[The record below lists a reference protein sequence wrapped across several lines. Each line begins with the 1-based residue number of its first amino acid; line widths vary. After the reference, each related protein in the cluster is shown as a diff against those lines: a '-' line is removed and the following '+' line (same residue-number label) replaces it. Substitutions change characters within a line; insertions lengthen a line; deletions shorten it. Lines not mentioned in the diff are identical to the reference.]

1 MHLNFI
7 FWVEFLGFF
16 LENEENNFF
25 QMSSNKPFQ
34 NFLTNLEKAA
44 NVIDLDANAL
54 KKLQEPE
61 HIHETNLEV
70 SLESGE
76 AVSLPAYR
84 VQHNSARGVYK
95 GGIRFHHL
103 ADKQEVKAL
112 AALMAIKCAVVN
124 IPLGGGKGGVQV
136 NPKELSQKDI
146 EKIAR
151 AYFGWGT
158 REGFFGV
165 NKDVPAPDVYTNPQ
179 VMSWMLDEHEKILGE
194 KSPGVI
200 TGKPLELGGSLGRG
214 TATSQGGFYVLEEML
229 KRSGKKL
236 SETTVAV
243 QGFGNAG
250 ALFAELAHAAGMKVV
265 AVSDSK
271 GALIHEGGRF
281 DVPKLHT
288 FKKTGGSLR
297 GNFCDG
303 DSCDIQKMS
312 EEQVN
317 VISNEELL
325 ELDVDVLVLAA
336 LDGVVHKDNATN
348 VKASIVLELANGPV
362 TAEADE
368 ILEKNNV
375 IVVPD
380 IFANAGGVTVS
391 YFEWVQN
398 RSGDVWELDYV
409 QAKLKKIMIHAF
421 DDLEQIRTKYDVSHR
436 LAAFILGMERIVT
449 AMELRGQV

>member
-1 MHLNFI
+1 MTSN
-7 FWVEFLGFF
+7 
-16 LENEENNFF
+16 
-25 QMSSNKPFQ
+25 NKPFE
-34 NFLTNLEKAA
+34 NFLTNLNKSAQ
-44 NVIDLDANAL
+44 VIDLAPAAL
-54 KKLQEPE
+54 EVLREPE
-61 HIHETNLEV
+61 NVHETTLTVN
-70 SLESGE
+70 LESGE
-76 AVSLPAYR
+76 VVHLPAYR

-95 GGIRFHHL
+95 GGIRFHPL

-136 NPKELSQKDI
+136 NPKDLSQKDI
-146 EKIAR
+146 EKVAR
-151 AYFGWGT
+151 SYFGWGT

-179 VMSWMLDEHEKILGE
+179 IMSWMLDEHEKILGE

-250 ALFAELAHAAGMKVV
+250 ALFAEIAHEAGMKVV
-265 AVSDSK
+265 AASDSK
-271 GALIHEGGRF
+271 GGIVHEGTGF
-281 DVPKLHT
+281 KVPKLHT
-288 FKKTGGSLR
+288 FKQDGGSLR

-303 DSCDIQKMS
+303 DNCDVQKMS
-312 EEQVN
+312 AEQVK

-336 LDGVVHKDNATN
+336 LDGVVHEGNAQN
-348 VKASIVLELANGPV
+348 VKAGIILELANGPV
-362 TAEADE
+362 TPEADE

-375 IVVPD
+375 VVVPD

-391 YFEWVQN
+391 YFEWVQKK
-398 RSGDVWELDYV
+398 S
-409 QAKLKKIMIHAF
+409 AKN
-421 DDLEQIRTKYDVSHR
+421 TKC
-436 LAAFILGMERIVT
+436 LTG
-449 AMELRGQV
+449 